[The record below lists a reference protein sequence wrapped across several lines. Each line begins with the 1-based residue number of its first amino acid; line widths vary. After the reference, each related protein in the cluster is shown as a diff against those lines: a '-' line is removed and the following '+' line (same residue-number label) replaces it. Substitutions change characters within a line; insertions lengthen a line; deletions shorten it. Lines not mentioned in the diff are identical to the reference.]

1 MKILKY
7 IILVSLA
14 VVFAVA
20 CQKGID
26 PIAYVDP
33 GPDTAAPVVTISYPI
48 EGTKIQVDEEVAS
61 INIKFVAADDIELK
75 LVSVKLDGTEI
86 KTFDSFLDYRRYTGD
101 FLYNNITNGEHS
113 LSVTAT
119 DLSGKESTQI
129 VSFKKIAPYVPLDGE
144 VFYLPF
150 DGDYFELVGKQMA
163 SVTGLPTF
171 VAGKVE
177 QAYSGATD
185 AYVTYPAPTPAFLGS
200 EFSIA
205 FWYNLNGTPA
215 RAGIFSI
222 SRPYTVYADSVRFK
236 GFRIFREN
244 NGTSQNIGV
253 NLGITKAEVWIS
265 PFITVKA
272 ADFGKWMHIAVSVSG
287 TTAIVYVDGVAIKTS
302 VLAAPIDWGEC
313 TSLTIASGVPNFTFW
328 DHLSDLSQYDEMH
341 IFKKAITEEE
351 VTALFAVKK

>member
-14 VVFAVA
+14 VVLAVA

-26 PIAYVDP
+26 PIAYVAP

-48 EGTKIQVDEEVAS
+48 EGTKIRVDEEVAS
-61 INIKFVAADDIELK
+61 INIKFVAEDDIELK
-75 LVSVKLDGTEI
+75 LVSLKLDGAEI
-86 KTFDSFLDYRRYTGD
+86 KTFDSFLDYRRYMGD
-101 FLYNNITNGEHS
+101 FPYNNITNGEHA

-119 DLSGKESTQI
+119 DMSGKESTST
-129 VSFKKIAPYVPLDGE
+129 VHFKKIAPYVPLDGE

-150 DGDYFELVGKQMA
+150 DGDVFELVGKQMA

-185 AYVTYPAPTPAFLGS
+185 AYITYPAPTPAFLGS
-200 EFSIA
+200 EFSIS
-205 FWYNLNGTPA
+205 FWYKLNGTPA

-236 GFRIFREN
+236 GFRIFREA
-244 NGTSQNIGV
+244 NGTKQNIGV
-253 NLGITKAEVWIS
+253 NMGITKAEVWIN
-265 PFITVKA
+265 PVVTIAQT
-272 ADFGKWMHIAVSVSG
+272 DTWMHIAVSVSG
-287 TTAIVYVDGVAIKTS
+287 TTAVVYVDGVAKKT
-302 VLAAPIDWGEC
+302 VPLAAPLDWREC
-313 TSLTIASGVPNFTFW
+313 TSLTIASGVPNFTYW

-341 IFKKAITEEE
+341 IFKKAITAEE